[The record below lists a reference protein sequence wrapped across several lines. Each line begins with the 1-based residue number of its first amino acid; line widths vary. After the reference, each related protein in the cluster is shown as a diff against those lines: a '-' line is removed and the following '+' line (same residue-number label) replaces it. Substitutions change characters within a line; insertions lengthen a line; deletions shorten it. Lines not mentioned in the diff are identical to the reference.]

1 MKQPFPFQRIRNLLI
16 RFLLMMAIIM
26 THSFVI
32 AQVRTITGSVTDK
45 QTNETLPGATIIL
58 KGTTTGTAT
67 DINGKFSLS
76 VNSNDAV
83 LVISFIG
90 YEPIEF
96 TVGNQS
102 ILNVELVSSKVMLS
116 EIVVIGYG
124 TVRKSDLT
132 GSVGS
137 VKAKDITK
145 ITSLNA
151 EQSLQGKVAGVQVT
165 SISGAPGQ
173 TPSVRIRGV
182 GTFNNS
188 SPIYVVDGVILD
200 NISFLNSSD
209 IASMEV
215 LKDASA
221 TSMYGSR
228 GANGVILITTKSGKI
243 GDEKTTF
250 SYSGEYGMQNLA
262 KKIDLL
268 NGTEFAIISNQ
279 IQPGSFNNVDAAINT
294 DWQDLVFNPAP
305 VTNHQLSATGSTKST
320 QYYVAVGYFKQEGI
334 IDKSSYERIT
344 LKLNNTYNLSKSVKL
359 GNNITLAPYNQQNAP
374 GVTFQA
380 YRAWPYLKPYRSDGS
395 FAGVPG
401 VGNPLADIAN
411 SNSYNKGIRAVGNL
425 FAEATIAKS
434 FTAKTSFGIDGLY
447 NKATNFSPAFEIL
460 YGNDIP
466 DSDGKPSMQANATSD
481 LTKERTDNLTWLWE
495 NTLNY
500 SHVFDKHSINAVAGY
515 TMQNSS
521 SESLKVVG
529 ENILRDGKDFWYLK
543 PAYITDNTKNGLSN
557 TVDANLNYSMI
568 SYLFRA
574 NYVYNNKYILTATIR
589 RDGSSKFST
598 ENRFGNFP
606 SVAVGWNIS
615 EESFMKPVTLISKLK
630 IRGSWGKIGNEKIPY
645 NSRFSLTSNLQA
657 VFGNPDISYPGVSY
671 NKSGN
676 PDLKWETTSQS
687 DIGLEIGLLDN
698 RLTGE
703 FDYYHRVTDDILIEL
718 STPGIVGNGQGQKVF
733 YNAAKVLNSG
743 LEANVTWRDKIGDFS
758 YSIGILASTIHNEVL
773 NIGGSGGVDSLL
785 YGGNVN
791 GFVTQSREGLPIGAF
806 YGYKID
812 GVFQNQA
819 ELDAYPHTGD
829 AGIGYLR
836 RVDVNGDKVL
846 DGTDRTYIGSP
857 IPKYIFGLNG
867 ELGYKN
873 FDFSFSFQGQQGNK
887 IFNAK
892 ETIRPDKYNFEQH
905 VMNAWNGEG
914 TSNTEPRASFGGYNF
929 IPSDQ
934 YIQDGSF
941 LRLRSLVLGYTLA
954 ESISNKIKIKQLRVY
969 VKGDN
974 IYTWTKFTGYT
985 PEISSGGVLDN
996 GIDSGVYPISTIY
1009 SFGVNLTF

>member
-1 MKQPFPFQRIRNLLI
+1 MKQPIPFQRIRDLLF
-16 RFLLMMAIIM
+16 RFLLMMAIII
-26 THSFVI
+26 SQSYVF
-32 AQVRTITGSVTDK
+32 AQVRTITGTVTDK
-45 QTNETLPGATIIL
+45 VTKETLPGATIIL
-58 KGTTTGTAT
+58 KGTTSGTST
-67 DINGKFSLS
+67 DIDGKFSLPVS
-76 VNSNDAV
+76 SNESV
-83 LVISFIG
+83 LVISFVG
-90 YEPIEF
+90 YEPSEII
-96 TVGNQS
+96 VGNQS
-102 ILNVELVSSKVMLS
+102 VIDVPLTSSKVMLS

-137 VKAKDITK
+137 VKAKDLTK

-151 EQSLQGKVAGVQVT
+151 EQSLQGKVSGVQVT
-165 SISGAPGQ
+165 STSGAPGA

-200 NISFLNSSD
+200 NISFLNSAD

-250 SYSGEYGMQNLA
+250 SYSGEYGMQSLA

-268 NGTEFAIISNQ
+268 NGTEYAIISNQ
-279 IQPGSFNNVDAAINT
+279 IQPGTYNNVDAAPNT
-294 DWQDLVFNPAP
+294 DWQNLVFKAAP

-320 QYYVAVGYFKQEGI
+320 QYYVGVGYFKQEGI

-344 LKLNNTYNLSKSVKL
+344 LKLNNTYNLSKAVKL
-359 GNNITLAPYNQQNAP
+359 GNNITLSPYNQQNAP

-380 YRAWPYLKPYRSDGS
+380 YRAWPLLEAYRTDGS

-411 SNSYNKGIRAVGNL
+411 SNSFNKGIRAVGNL

-447 NKATNFSPAFEIL
+447 NKASNFTPAYEVR
-460 YGNDIP
+460 YY
-466 DSDGKPSMQANATSD
+466 DGTPSMQANVTSD

-500 SHVFDKHSINAVAGY
+500 SHVFEKHSINAVAGY

-529 ENILRDGKDFWYLK
+529 ENILRDGEDFWYLK
-543 PAYITDNTKNGLSN
+543 PAYITDNTVNGLSN
-557 TVDANLNYSMI
+557 TVDDGLNYSMI

-574 NYVYNNKYILTATIR
+574 NYVYDYKYIFTATFR

-598 ENRFGNFP
+598 NNRYSNFP
-606 SVAVGWNIS
+606 SLAVGWNIS
-615 EESFMKPVTLISKLK
+615 EEEFMKKVTSINKLK

-645 NSRFSLTSNLQA
+645 TSRFSLTNQLQS
-657 VFGNPDISYPGVSY
+657 VFGNPDVSYPGVSY

-676 PDLKWETTSQS
+676 PDLRWETTTQT
-687 DIGLEIGLLDN
+687 DIGIEIGLLDN
-698 RLTGE
+698 KLSGE
-703 FDYYHRVTDDILIEL
+703 FDYYHRITDDILIEL
-718 STPGIVGNGQGQKVF
+718 STPGIAGNGQGQKVF

-743 LEANVTWRDKIGDFS
+743 FEANITWRDQFGDFT
-758 YSIGILASTIHNEVL
+758 YSLGLLGSTVHNEVL

-819 ELDAYPHTGD
+819 ELDALPHTGD
-829 AGIGYLR
+829 AGIGDLR
-836 RVDVNGDKVL
+836 RVDVSGDNIL
-846 DGTDRTYIGSP
+846 DGNDRTYIGSP
-857 IPKYIFGLNG
+857 IPKFLFGLNG

-914 TSNTEPRASFGGYNF
+914 SSNSEPRASFGGYNY

-941 LRLRSLVLGYTLA
+941 IRLRSVVLGYTLA
-954 ESISNKIKIKQLRVY
+954 ESISSKIKVKQLRVY
-969 VKGDN
+969 MKGDN
-974 IYTWTKFTGYT
+974 IYTWSKFTGYT

-996 GIDSGVYPISTIY
+996 GIDTGQYPISSVY